1 MKYVNLFINYW
12 KRGYALKRAI
22 NNHNID
28 IIYTFLFDASIV
40 GIVAKIFT
48 GVKQVSSVRFGSNHY
63 YKRPITI
70 KKIIEYLLYI
80 MIYNSSN
87 KIIANSVSGKLTLI
101 KDMKITSKKIVV
113 IHNGKPLFNKKNP
126 TQSYI
131 KKHSNEEIIIGFV
144 GRLNKI
150 KNPHMAIDAVS
161 YLTTYYNIN
170 LIILGNEDGITIK
183 ELEDYAKDNKVKL
196 QCLGN
201 VNDLEHYYNIFDVL
215 ISSSTSIEG
224 CSNVILE
231 ALSVGLPVV
240 ASDVGDNKLLLANK
254 RGLIVASNDFNLF
267 AKSLEYYIKNEDK
280 MQGKRIQYIKNNF
293 SVKKMID
300 KTRSI
305 LIQI

>member
-1 MKYVNLFINYW
+1 
-12 KRGYALKRAI
+12 
-22 NNHNID
+22 
-28 IIYTFLFDASIV
+28 
-40 GIVAKIFT
+40 
-48 GVKQVSSVRFGSNHY
+48 
-63 YKRPITI
+63 
-70 KKIIEYLLYI
+70 

-101 KDMKITSKKIVV
+101 KDMKIASKKIVV
-113 IHNGKPLFNKKNP
+113 IHNGKPLFNKKNSS
-126 TQSYI
+126 QSYM
-131 KKHSNEEIIIGFV
+131 KKYSNEEMIIGFV

-150 KNPHMAIDAVS
+150 KNPHMTIDAVS
-161 YLTTYYNIN
+161 YLTTFYNIN

-201 VNDLEHYYNIFDVL
+201 VNNLQHYYNIFDVL
-215 ISSSTSIEG
+215 ISSSSSIEG

-240 ASDVGDNKLLLANK
+240 ASDVGDNKLLLDDK
-254 RGLIVASNDFNLF
+254 RGIIVAPNDANSF
-267 AKSLEYYIKNEDK
+267 AKALEYYLKNKDQLK
-280 MQGKRIQYIKNNF
+280 CKRIQYVKKNF
-293 SVKKMID
+293 SVKKMVH